1 MRPSIRPLVLV
12 TLLAGALAAGALVT
26 ACGGGDSAGGDSGQ
40 VKVTATLG
48 LFADLVRQVGGDRVT
63 VSTLIPN
70 DSDPHTYEPPPSQI
84 AKLSQAKLVVM
95 NGLDLEAGLEKV
107 IHENVSS
114 SATVLELAA
123 GLPTLEDNPHLWLDV
138 QNGMTYVGRIRDALV
153 SIDPAGADIYRAN
166 ADTYLAELRTL
177 DQEMVAAV
185 ESIPPDQRKLV
196 TFHDAYPY
204 LAQRYGLQIVGFVV
218 ESPGKE
224 PSAKEV
230 ADLTQAIEDEGVPA
244 VFTEPQFSARVLELA
259 ADDAGVEVCT
269 LYSDAF
275 SDDVQSY
282 VDLMHFNARELAR
295 CLGGTNG

>member
-1 MRPSIRPLVLV
+1 MRLSIRPLILV
-12 TLLAGALAAGALVT
+12 ILLAGTLLAGAFMT
-26 ACGGGDSAGGDSGQ
+26 ACGGNDGAGKDSGQ

-70 DSDPHTYEPPPSQI
+70 GSDPHTYEPPPSQI

-138 QNGMTYVGRIRDALV
+138 QNGMTYVERIRDALV
-153 SIDPAGADIYRAN
+153 SIDPANADIYGTN

-177 DQEMVAAV
+177 DQEVAAAV
-185 ESIPPDQRKLV
+185 ESIPPENRKLV

-230 ADLTQAIEDEGVPA
+230 VDLTQAIEDEGVPA

-282 VDLMHFNARELAR
+282 VDLMGFNARELAR
-295 CLGGTNG
+295 CLGGTSG